1 MHVFLKYLLLLLMA
15 VPCLL
20 ANAQK
25 KKKNRMLPPERVVI
39 ARYEGGSRNVIKLT
53 LWSDSTFDYQEVGS
67 RMGLKSTKVGAYLMM
82 GDSSISL
89 YTWRSYEFLRN
100 LDEKV
105 RSSNYRCNQQKILMF
120 TREQEASPDSA
131 FYRSYYTLSRIE

>member
-1 MHVFLKYLLLLLMA
+1 MLKVLHYVLIFGFLI
-15 VPCLL
+15 PCITTQ
-20 ANAQK
+20 AQK
-25 KKKNRMLPPERVVI
+25 KRHKNQSQEKYVI

-67 RMGLKSTKVGAYLMM
+67 RMGLKSTKMGAYLMR
-82 GDSSISL
+82 DSSISL

-105 RSSNYRCNQQKILMF
+105 RSSVYRCNQEKILMY
-120 TREQEASPDSA
+120 TKEQEASPDST
-131 FYRSYYTLSRIE
+131 FYRSYFTLSRIE